1 MSVEIRPFDRQ
12 DRAQV
17 RALWEV
23 GRAAEADRAYSTYP
37 TWESAQTSLTALP
50 PDRLEVRFLAWDDE
64 RAVGHAV
71 VSGSTVDNPALAYVD
86 VVVRPDRRREGIGTR
101 LLERAEAAA
110 REHGRTTLTG
120 EVHAPVDGTSPG
132 LAMALT
138 RDYRVDIEDGVKVA
152 DLRTT
157 RHTWPGLAA
166 EVAPAHSGY
175 RFVTAWSP
183 VPDDVALAFCEID
196 NRFYELAP
204 AGEVQREAKTLDLE
218 RFRAREEL
226 FARAGRH
233 ELITVAFPDRG
244 DGTDGTDGADG
255 RAAAFSALVISDSA
269 THRAQQGGTVVLPE
283 HRGHRLGL
291 ACKLANHRAL
301 VERFPEVEW
310 IVTYNADVNAA
321 MNAVNDQLG
330 FRVVERCVEVARTL
344 S

>member
-1 MSVEIRPFDRQ
+1 LGRVSVEIRPFDRE
-12 DRAQV
+12 DPAQV

-37 TWESAQTSLTALP
+37 AWESAQISLTSIPA
-50 PDRLEVRFLAWDDE
+50 DRLEVRFLAWDGAE
-64 RAVGHAV
+64 AVGNAV
-71 VSGSTVDNPALAYVD
+71 VSGSTIDNPTLAYVD
-86 VVVRPDRRREGIGTR
+86 VAVRPDRRREGLGSR

-120 EVHAPVDGTSPG
+120 EVHAPVEGTSPG
-132 LAMALT
+132 LAMALA
-138 RDYRVDIEDGVKVA
+138 RGYRVDIEDGVKVA
-152 DLRTT
+152 DLRAT
-157 RHTWPGLAA
+157 RATWPDLAA
-166 EVAPAHSGY
+166 EVAPAHAGY
-175 RFVTAWSP
+175 RLVTAWSP
-183 VPDDVALAFCEID
+183 VPDEVALAFCEID

-204 AGEVQREAKTLDLE
+204 AGEVQREAETLDLE

-233 ELITVAFPDRG
+233 ELLTVAFPDR
-244 DGTDGTDGADG
+244 AEA
-255 RAAAFSALVISDSA
+255 RAAAFSALVVSDSA

-321 MNAVNDQLG
+321 MNAVNDRLG
-330 FRVVERCVEVARTL
+330 FRVVERCVEVAKGL
-344 S
+344 